1 MNHADRNNIIYNLQ
15 HGFRKKLSCETQLV
29 EFIDDVTRNLDA
41 GQQTDCLIM
50 DFSKAFDKVS
60 HSLLTHKLQHYGIR
74 GKTNN
79 WISSF
84 LSDRTQCVVVEGEKS
99 DNIKVES
106 GVPQGSVLG
115 PSLFLFY
122 INDMPEDI
130 TSTVRL
136 FADDTI
142 AYLTVTSDSNILQ
155 NDLDKLAIWEE
166 KWKMKFHPDKCQVL
180 SITKKK
186 DPIRKNYTLHGHQ
199 LEHVTEAKYLG
210 ITITSDLKWDS
221 HINNICQ
228 KANRTIGFLKR
239 NLNISNSDIKNKA
252 YTSLV
257 RPTVEY
263 ASPVWDPYL
272 QKDKHKL
279 EMVQRRSARYVTNRY
294 HHDHNTS
301 SVDTMLQH
309 LQWPT
314 LEERR
319 KTSRLTLLYKIS
331 NNEVNINADHKLL
344 PPDRL
349 SRNMNANSFQLPAC
363 KTTVRKESFYPRTIK
378 DWNTL
383 PTSVT
388 AAVSLE
394 SFKGL
399 LHSH

>member
-1 MNHADRNNIIYNLQ
+1 
-15 HGFRKKLSCETQLV
+15 
-29 EFIDDVTRNLDA
+29 
-41 GQQTDCLIM
+41 
-50 DFSKAFDKVS
+50 
-60 HSLLTHKLQHYGIR
+60 
-74 GKTNN
+74 
-79 WISSF
+79 
-84 LSDRTQCVVVEGEKS
+84 
-99 DNIKVES
+99 
-106 GVPQGSVLG
+106 
-115 PSLFLFY
+115 
-122 INDMPEDI
+122 MPEDI

-142 AYLTVTSDSNILQ
+142 AYLTVTSDSNTLQ

-186 DPIRKNYTLHGHQ
+186 DPICKNYTLHGHQ

-294 HHDHNTS
+294 HNTS